1 MAKTSL
7 QHFKAVKVLL
17 ESTIQTQKKNFFRRF
32 FLTAVVLGS
41 MLQKGG
47 RIKGADVRAAAALT
61 RKETESDDV
70 ISLLKEG
77 IMSRG
82 SVQK

>member
-1 MAKTSL
+1 M
-7 QHFKAVKVLL
+7 
-17 ESTIQTQKKNFFRRF
+17 
-32 FLTAVVLGS
+32 TAVVLGS